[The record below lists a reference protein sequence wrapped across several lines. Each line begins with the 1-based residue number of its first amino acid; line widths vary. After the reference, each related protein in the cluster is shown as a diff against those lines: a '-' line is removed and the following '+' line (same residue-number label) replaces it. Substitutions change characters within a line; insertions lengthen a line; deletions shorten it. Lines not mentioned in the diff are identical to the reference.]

1 MKDLFS
7 MLNDANTCTVELN
20 KKRPDC

>member
-1 MKDLFS
+1 MKDLFPT
-7 MLNDANTCTVELN
+7 LNDAKTCTVELN